1 MQVFLWYDGHA
12 VSLWWKS
19 TRGVVADEP
28 QSDSQGLHR
37 EVWARRR
44 DSEIVAWRTE
54 TWYKAYTADKLTID
68 SEVQKATVTHVRR
81 SGR

>member
-1 MQVFLWYDGHA
+1 MTGMPSVCGESPQG
-12 VSLWWKS
+12 
-19 TRGVVADEP
+19 GVVADET

-54 TWYKAYTADKLTID
+54 TWYKAHMADKLAQD
-68 SEVQKATVTHVRR
+68 CEVQKATVTHVRK

>member
-1 MQVFLWYDGHA
+1 MYDGHA

-28 QSDSQGLHR
+28 YSDSQGLHR
-37 EVWARRR
+37 EVWARRK

-54 TWYKAYTADKLTID
+54 TWYKAHMADDIVKISWHIFLKD
-68 SEVQKATVTHVRR
+68 FVSYAAAFSK
-81 SGR
+81 S